1 MKTIQMVLMQKE
13 DLIYLHTVLAR
24 VKMHME
30 SQGVKADF
38 SKYDEL
44 HINPV
49 HIHRNKTDH
58 ERAIFLLSE
67 SIVQAIGRREC
78 PKRILENGIR
88 EKGLADLK
96 A

>member
-1 MKTIQMVLMQKE
+1 MILMQKE
-13 DLIYLHTVLAR
+13 DLIYIHTVLTR

-38 SKYDEL
+38 SKYDAL
-44 HINPV
+44 HISPV

-58 ERAIFLLSE
+58 ERAIFVLSE
-67 SIVQAIGRREC
+67 SIVQAIGRQEC
-78 PKRILENGIR
+78 PKRILGNSIK